1 MCLTQ
6 GKDKATSVKKKRQN
20 NNKKQHKGQ
29 LKMMEVEQN
38 LRKIL
43 AKVHWQKCPK
53 RYIYKKEMTYQ
64 YIVKATQMS
73 NSNIN

>member
-6 GKDKATSVKKKRQN
+6 GKDKATSVKTKDKTATTKK
-20 NNKKQHKGQ
+20 HKGQ
-29 LKMMEVEQN
+29 LKMMEDEQN

-53 RYIYKKEMTYQ
+53 RYI
-64 YIVKATQMS
+64 
-73 NSNIN
+73 

>member
-6 GKDKATSVKKKRQN
+6 GKDKATSVKTKDKTATKK
-20 NNKKQHKGQ
+20 HKGQ
-29 LKMMEVEQN
+29 LKMMEDEQN

-53 RYIYKKEMTYQ
+53 RYIYKKEKTY
-64 YIVKATQMS
+64 
-73 NSNIN
+73 